1 MMERKAAE
9 SPESNMNSDS
19 FNGENM
25 RYKCKL
31 KTISFYFLALMAFE
45 TVSLPLA
52 FAHGGMT
59 GNGHFLP
66 WLTGSWGMGWFGL
79 VFTLLFWILVILGII
94 ALVRWIVQ
102 AASGKDRL
110 DAINGES
117 SRAMEILKERYAKG
131 EISRDEF
138 ESMKKDLQ

>member
-1 MMERKAAE
+1 MTHK
-9 SPESNMNSDS
+9 D
-19 FNGENM
+19 
-25 RYKCKL
+25 KL
-31 KTISFYFLALMAFE
+31 KNILACFLALIALNIVYLS
-45 TVSLPLA
+45 TAA

-79 VFTLLFWILVILGII
+79 IVTLLFWILVILGII
-94 ALVRWIVQ
+94 ALVRWFVR
-102 AASGKDRL
+102 AAGEKNKL
-110 DAINGES
+110 DTINGES

-138 ESMKKDLQ
+138 ESMKKDL

>member
-1 MMERKAAE
+1 MEIGP
-9 SPESNMNSDS
+9 PETNMNSDS
-19 FNGENM
+19 FKGENM
-25 RYKCKL
+25 RHKCKF
-31 KTISFYFLALMAFE
+31 KTITVYFLALIAFE

-66 WLTGSWGMGWFGL
+66 WLAGSWGMGWFGL
-79 VFTLLFWILVILGII
+79 IFTLLFWFLVILGII
-94 ALVRWIVQ
+94 AMVRWIVR
-102 AASGKDRL
+102 AAGEKNKL
-110 DAINGES
+110 DTINGES

-138 ESMKKDLQ
+138 ESMKKDL

>member
-45 TVSLPLA
+45 TVSLPSA

-66 WLTGSWGMGWFGL
+66 WLTGTWGMGWFGL
-79 VFTLLFWILVILGII
+79 IFTILFWILIVWGII
-94 ALVRWIVQ
+94 ALIRWILQ
-102 AASGKDRL
+102 AKIGQSGVDASNR
-110 DAINGES
+110 ES

-138 ESMKKDLQ
+138 ESMKKDL